1 MLLGVSALFAWSSR
15 ISDVDTART
24 VAVNALVLFEAVYL
38 LSCRHLTANAF
49 TREGLTG
56 NWVVLVCIAIV
67 ILFQLA
73 FTYTLP
79 FQTLFATV
87 AIDAHTWLVI
97 AATALL
103 FMLVVELE
111 KGLIR
116 AAGARN
122 AD

>member
-1 MLLGVSALFAWSSR
+1 MLLGVSALFAWGSR
-15 ISDVDTART
+15 IADVETART
-24 VAVNALVLFEAVYL
+24 IAVNALVLFEAVYL
-38 LSCRHLTANAF
+38 LSCRHLSANAF

-56 NWVVLVCIAIV
+56 NRVALACVAVV

-87 AIDAHTWLVI
+87 AIDVHAWLVI

-116 AAGARN
+116 ATRARN
-122 AD
+122 SE